1 MRHLSY
7 ILSAILLT
15 MVTITDVTAQEVITE
30 ARNRGLNNLP
40 GFDHKRVHFGF
51 LIGMNFLDFHI
62 YNSGERTEENGM
74 KARYGEILHLNP
86 GINLGIVTDLRLH
99 EHLNLRCLPGISF
112 GQRDISFIDE
122 NGAKLGDPLHIKSTF
137 VDVPLLLKYN
147 AIRFKNVKPYII
159 GGATVRY
166 DLAKDKQDHITLKS
180 MDEYVDFGGGLDFY
194 LTYFRLSFEIRGSI
208 GLNNVFNKVKISDDL
223 SDLPYM
229 QAINKLKS
237 RMFCLT
243 FYFE

>member
-7 ILSAILLT
+7 ILTFILVALT
-15 MVTITDVTAQEVITE
+15 ATTDARAQDVITD

-40 GFDHKRVHFGF
+40 SFDHKRVHFGF

-62 YNSGERTEENGM
+62 YNTGERTMENGM

-112 GQRDISFIDE
+112 GQRDITFVDE
-122 NGAKLGDPLHIKSTF
+122 DGKKINDPLLIKSTF

-147 AIRFKNVKPYII
+147 AIRLKNVKPYIV
-159 GGATVRY
+159 GGATLRY

-180 MDEYVDFGGGLDFY
+180 MDEYVDFGGGVDFY
-194 LTYFRLSFEIRGSI
+194 LTYFRLSFEIRGSV
-208 GLNNVFNKVKISDDL
+208 GLNNVFNKVKVSDDL
-223 SDLPYM
+223 SDLPYL
-229 QAINKLKS
+229 QAIKKLKS
-237 RMFCLT
+237 RMLCLT